1 MIPLV
6 PSETAVIIGG
16 VAAGQGDQVLVL
28 VIVCGAAGAFLGDNF
43 AYLIGRRFS
52 PAINRRAERR
62 PKTAQRL
69 DWARG
74 QIRDRGGPLLVTAR
88 FIPGGRTALTV
99 TSGLTRQDRSWFAR
113 WIAIA
118 AVIWATYA
126 AVLGYIFGN
135 RFKDNHTVAFVL
147 AFGAALSIT
156 VIIELIR
163 HVRKEEVPAEVAA
176 EEFALETKDVVE
188 DAVDATGPRRRPT
201 SQPRTRPESD
211 GPAAAGRPGELPS
224 WPTSPRRVV
233 VLPLGSCEQHGPH
246 LPLGTDT
253 IIATELAD
261 RLAERRP

>member
-1 MIPLV
+1 MSTALLGNVISDLLGWFGDTITSLTDWLDDIAGEWWFLLVILAIAFFDSVIPLV

-43 AYLIGRRFS
+43 AYVIGRRFS
-52 PAINRRAERR
+52 PAINRRAARR

-176 EEFALETKDVVE
+176 EQFALEARDVVD
-188 DAVDATGPRRRPT
+188 DAVDERVPT
-201 SQPRTRPESD
+201 ETDE
-211 GPAAAGRPGELPS
+211 PAEKSARE
-224 WPTSPRRVV
+224 
-233 VLPLGSCEQHGPH
+233 
-246 LPLGTDT
+246 
-253 IIATELAD
+253 
-261 RLAERRP
+261 